1 MSCWC
6 NAAQAHCPEG
16 VAARSELHCVGDIQR
31 WGVCDRLASHKG
43 GDTGFDAGTGFHVGP
58 AGCRATQMKGSV

>member
-16 VAARSELHCVGDIQR
+16 VAARSELHCVGDIQGC
-31 WGVCDRLASHKG
+31 GVCGRLASHKG
-43 GDTGFDAGTGFHVGP
+43 GGADSGVGTGCHVGP
-58 AGCRATQMKGSV
+58 ARCRAAQMKGSV